1 MKKNMKKKL
10 KRSVAV
16 LLAAQMLLAIPAGT
30 NVAFAAQVQEPDL
43 QVEAFDGWTS
53 RVTDEAIE
61 VNALAFG
68 ADPSGKTDSAAA
80 VERALAFAKEEQEKN
95 RGMAVRLLFAKGEY
109 GFWSDYA
116 PVRELYVSNTVGTN
130 QSYKDKHIGILVED
144 MHDVTVDGGGS
155 MFLYHGD
162 ITTFASIRSE
172 NVLFTNF
179 DFDFASPTVVDVTV
193 ESREGN
199 SVVAYIPECYNYTIN
214 GTSIRWEGEK
224 SPVTGAPYWSGSNG
238 LAYTQIYDYASG
250 KTWRASNNL
259 FSNVSKIEDLGDNRV
274 RITYSNTGNMPPVG
288 YCYQMRNTTRTTPGT
303 LFWES
308 KDVTVKDVNVHFLH
322 GFGMVGQLSDTITL
336 DNVDF
341 TPRPGSGRTTVGFAD
356 FIQMSSVKGKVTV
369 KNCTFTNPHDD
380 PINIHGTYLTVG
392 AVSEDNKTFTLNY
405 RHNETGGFPQ
415 YYVGDEVEFVTKGT
429 MIPVEGGTARVVA
442 VDGPNAG
449 SLNQIKITLDK
460 AIPGITGGGNSYA
473 VENITYTPEVEI
485 TGNRFV
491 ETPTRGILVTTR
503 KPVLIKD
510 NYFDGMGMASIF
522 ISCDAQGWYESGPAR
537 DVTITGNVFDR
548 PQSNAILIEPTNPSN
563 DPNYQI
569 HQNIKIT
576 DNTFNL
582 SGPNPI
588 NAKSVNGLSIAEN
601 TFRRYDPNVQLSL
614 SADSQSLETGGSLP
628 TSLDKSGNTYSAQM
642 YQLRAC
648 KNVTIADNVYDAGLN
663 LRANTAEGTAAE
675 DVTITGENTVLNTAN
690 QQPGTGPVTY
700 VSSDPSVAEVDANGV
715 VRAKKSGAVEI
726 WAYST
731 CGDRIFESNKLSL
744 TVADSGSHEKAP
756 DAIVVDGEADVLKVG
771 GSASFTAEVTP
782 ADAAQNIV
790 WSVRDAATGEAASF
804 ASIGGDGVLHTTS
817 YGVAEVTATSAAS
830 GAVYG
835 TKLVTV
841 TKPTGT
847 GLNGQWSIQQSDDAR
862 WSLNAEEKS
871 VSITGQGGGMWDS
884 GAGARNVFVTDV
896 PEGDFSTTV
905 RLSGKT
911 SGNGNDWEEAGLI
924 IMKDQNNYIAAVR
937 KNNAGSPKLAVNN
950 ETNAK
955 PKESIMNDAAET
967 NIFLRIAKT
976 GTSFACSYSVDG
988 QNWTPITQTGDT
1000 SSNSALTGSGLK
1012 AGFYAGNKDNGRTY
1026 TFSDFTLDGEEV
1038 SLVDNNTAPSAG
1050 ETAIAGTVAA
1060 GETVHAAYV
1069 FSDPE
1074 NDEEGTSIYR
1084 WSAADSAE
1092 GPFQPIANATGK
1104 GYTVQSADAS
1114 RYLRVEVVPV
1124 DAYGSAGAPVA
1135 SAAVRVAGREAQP
1148 DNALLESVSL
1158 SSGLSLDQ
1166 PFQAEREIYEV
1177 TAPASLSSAVL
1188 GFTAEPGVSMK
1199 LRLNGE
1205 EIASGTGTLT
1215 GNVAFAD
1222 EGNVLELEVTS
1233 PNGQGKKTYQ
1243 FTVLRKGNSDA
1254 GLAVFEADGVD
1265 FPAFSAGQSAYLTT
1279 AGTEQHSMNL
1289 HLEAAE
1295 KTAKIAVRVN
1305 NQLIADYESDAF
1317 TQEIA
1322 LAAGG
1327 NVVEITVQAQDGSTK
1342 LYRAVV
1348 FRTGSSNAD
1357 AASISVVEHFDPSVT
1372 DYVVTVNTDETGVL
1386 PLRVA
1391 PADENARVSITAN
1404 GVFTES
1410 GSADVQLEDG
1420 LNTIIIKVTPETLEK
1435 PKYYTLTV
1443 RKQSDSDA
1451 GLAALS
1457 LDGAKLSEAF
1467 DTNTVSYTAKAD
1479 SGKMV
1484 LRANT
1489 FEPQSKITVLS
1500 GTEVYEAVG
1509 SMEQEITLYEGENPV
1524 YVRIVSPNGQSVKTY
1539 EISVSASGV
1548 VYLSDLDWK
1557 SATCGY
1563 TGVIQK
1569 DKSFDGNAIRL
1580 LGEDGV
1586 VSYDKGFG
1594 IHANSV
1600 IVYDV
1605 ADKGYT
1611 GFHTFVG
1618 IDQEI
1623 TKPGEPDI
1631 NFTVLVND
1639 EVKFEQK
1646 NANGYTKQAEINIP
1660 LDESAQT
1667 ITLKAEYVAHDWSAH
1682 CSWGDT
1688 KFLTPM
1694 EEAPVAERQVASVNS
1709 IEAKEVGLYTALAD
1723 AGLPGTVEVA
1733 LDDGTTEAL
1742 PVVWVGGY
1750 DAANEGEYSLKGI
1763 LQTTEQVSNPKGL
1776 TAECVVNVK
1785 SNVAVERTLNV
1796 TFPVKNAQLSIEGED
1811 LKLANLTGKYE
1822 AKVMANDDV
1831 TLTFTPTVEG
1841 REFAGMT
1848 VNGEPVALTNT
1859 ESYTYTA
1866 KMPNA
1871 DTALNFAFTVVN
1883 KQVLRTVIDIAEGL
1897 KGGGEYNAAVP
1908 SVQELFD
1915 AALAKAV
1922 TIEAQADASQ
1932 KDIDNAWAKLLNVIQ
1947 HLSFAKGDKTVL
1959 KEALDTAAALEQGDY
1974 TAESW
1979 AAYELV
1985 LAAAQEVYDDAD
1997 AMDKEIQEAA
2007 ADLNAAMI
2015 ALVYRADWDLLN
2027 TVLAQ
2032 AEEIEK
2038 VLEDEYLPVGQEA
2051 FRKALNAARELDAD
2065 ASQKEINAAAETLT
2079 KAMMVLQRIPNKEAL
2094 KDLLGETENLNLD
2107 KYTASSAKQFR
2118 SMRNA
2123 ALAVANDPDATEQ
2136 DVAAAYKNLL
2146 AAKAALEAKQPAAA
2160 KRGGSSTPVAYNSYG
2175 ADGRVLVQLGAPSA
2189 RCDTTGTL
2197 TLRRGESALMRVT
2210 VSNGTGFA
2218 PDFTVG
2224 NGSVLK
2230 TQAVSRMG
2238 NVYTFRVWAVGT
2250 PGASTGVYTTLAG
2263 QTAQKHCT
2271 VTMA

>member
-1 MKKNMKKKL
+1 MKKKL
-10 KRSVAV
+10 KRSVAA
-16 LLAAQMLLAIPAGT
+16 LLAVQMILALPAGT
-30 NVAFAAQVQEPDL
+30 GIAFAAEAPVQGNVLET
-43 QVEAFDGWTS
+43 FDGWTS
-53 RVTDEAIE
+53 RVVADAIE
-61 VNALAFG
+61 VNVLAFG

-95 RGMAVRLLFAKGEY
+95 QGMAVRLLFAKGEY

-130 QSYKDKHIGILVED
+130 QAYKDKHIGILVED
-144 MHDVTVDGGGS
+144 MHDVTIDGGGS

-172 NVLFTNF
+172 NVVFTNF

-193 ESREGN
+193 ESREGS
-199 SVVAYIPECYNYTIN
+199 SVVAYIPECYNYTID
-214 GTSIRWEGEK
+214 GTSIRWQGEK

-250 KTWRASNNL
+250 RTWRASNNL
-259 FSNVSKIEDLGDNRV
+259 FSNVSKIEDIGDNRV
-274 RITYSNTGNMPPVG
+274 KITYSNTGNMPPVG

-303 LFWES
+303 FFWES

-460 AIPGITGGGNSYA
+460 AIPGITGDNNSYA

-522 ISCDAQGWYESGPAR
+522 ISCDAQGWYESGPSR

-576 DNTFNL
+576 DNIFNL

-588 NAKSVNGLSIAEN
+588 NAKSVNGLTIEGN
-601 TFRRYDPNVQLSL
+601 TFRRYDPDVQMSL
-614 SADSQSLETGGSLP
+614 SAGSLSLAAGGSLA
-628 TSLDKSGNTYSAQM
+628 TDLDKSGNTYSAQM

-648 KNVTIADNVYDAGLN
+648 KNVKIADNVYDAGFN
-663 LRANTAEGTAAE
+663 LRANTADGTTAD
-675 DVTITGENTVLNTAN
+675 DVTITGEDTVLNAAN
-690 QQPGTGPVTY
+690 QLPGTGPVSY
-700 VSSDPSVAEVDANGV
+700 VSSDPSIAEVDANGV
-715 VRAKKSGAVEI
+715 VHAKKSGAVEI
-726 WAYST
+726 WAYT
-731 CGDRIFESNKLSL
+731 ACGDRIFESNRLAL
-744 TVADSGSHEKAP
+744 TVTGAGAQDQAP
-756 DAIVVDGEADVLKVG
+756 DAIVVRGEQNVLASG
-771 GSASFTAEVTP
+771 GSASFVAEVMP
-782 ADAAQNIV
+782 ADAAQEVV
-790 WSVRDAATGEAASF
+790 WSVRDAATGETASF
-804 ASIGGDGVLHTTS
+804 ASIGDDGVLHTTS
-817 YGVAEVTATSAAS
+817 YGVAEVTATSAVS

-841 TKPTGT
+841 SKPSGT
-847 GLNGQWSIQQSDDAR
+847 GLNGRWSIQQSDDAR

-871 VSITGQGGGMWDS
+871 VSITGQGGGMWA
-884 GAGARNVFVTDV
+884 GGTGARNVFVTDA
-896 PEGDFSTTV
+896 PEGDFTATV
-905 RLSGKT
+905 KLAGKT
-911 SGNGNDWEEAGLI
+911 SGNGSDWEEAGLV
-924 IMKDQNNYIAAVR
+924 IMKDQNNYVAAVR

-950 ETNAK
+950 EINAS
-955 PKESIMNDAAET
+955 PKESLMNDAAET
-967 NIFLRIAKT
+967 DIFLRIVKT
-976 GTSFACSYSVDG
+976 GTDFACSYSADG
-988 QNWTPITQTGDT
+988 ETWTPITQTGDT

-1012 AGFYAGNKDNGRTY
+1012 IGFYAGNKDNGRTY
-1026 TFSDFTLDGEEV
+1026 TFSDFALDGKEIP
-1038 SLVDNNTAPSAG
+1038 LVDNNTAPSAA
-1050 ETAIAGTVAA
+1050 EAAIAGVPAA
-1060 GETVHAAYV
+1060 GEILRADYV

-1074 NDEEGTSIYR
+1074 NDAEGATLYR

-1104 GYTVQSADAS
+1104 DYTVQSADAS

-1135 SAAVRVAGREAQP
+1135 SAAVKIADREAQP

-1158 SSGLSLDQ
+1158 PSGLVLDQ
-1166 PFQAEREIYEV
+1166 SFQAGRETYEM
-1177 TAPASLSSAVL
+1177 TAPASLSSAPL
-1188 GFTAEPGVSMK
+1188 GFTAEPGAALK
-1199 LRLNGE
+1199 LCLNGT
-1205 EIASGTGTLT
+1205 EIASGTGTLA
-1215 GNVAFAD
+1215 GEIVFAED
-1222 EGNVLELEVTS
+1222 ENILTVEVTS
-1233 PNGQGKKTYQ
+1233 PNGQNKKVYT
-1243 FTVLRKGNSDA
+1243 FTVVRKGGSDA
-1254 GLAVFEADGVD
+1254 RLAVFEADGVD
-1265 FPAFSAGQSAYLTT
+1265 FPAFSADQKAYLTT
-1279 AGTEQHSMNL
+1279 AETEQRSMNL
-1289 HLEAAE
+1289 HL
-1295 KTAKIAVRVN
+1295 KTAEETARISVRVN
-1305 NQLIADYESDAF
+1305 NRLIAGYEDNEF
-1317 TQEIA
+1317 TQDIA

-1327 NVVEITVQAQDGSTK
+1327 NVVEITVRAQDGSTK

-1357 AASISVVEHFDPSVT
+1357 AASISAVENFDPSVT
-1372 DYVVTVNTDETGVL
+1372 DYVVTVEADENGVL
-1386 PLRVA
+1386 PLRVT

-1404 GVFTES
+1404 GVFIDS

-1420 LNTIIIKVTPETLEK
+1420 LNTIIVKVTPETLEK

-1457 LDGAKLSEAF
+1457 LDGAKMSEAF
-1467 DTNTVSYTAKAD
+1467 DTNTVSYAAKAD

-1484 LRANT
+1484 LHAST

-1509 SMEQEITLYEGENPV
+1509 SIEQEITLYEGENPV
-1524 YVRIVSPNGQSVKTY
+1524 YVRVVSPNGQSVKTY
-1539 EISVSASGV
+1539 EILVSASGV

-1563 TGVIQK
+1563 TGNIQK

-1623 TKPGEPDI
+1623 TKPNEPNI

-1639 EVKFEQK
+1639 EVKFELK
-1646 NANGYTKQAEINIP
+1646 NANGYTKQAEINLP
-1660 LDESAQT
+1660 LDETAQT

-1694 EEAPVAERQVASVNS
+1694 EEAPAAERQVQSVKPV
-1709 IEAKEVGLYTALAD
+1709 EAKKVGLHTALAD
-1723 AGLPGTVEVA
+1723 AKLPDTVDVV
-1733 LDDGTTEAL
+1733 LDDGSEAAL
-1742 PVVWVGGY
+1742 SVIWVGGY
-1750 DAANEGEYSLKGI
+1750 DAASEGAYTLKGI
-1763 LQTTEQVSNPKGL
+1763 LQATEQVSNPEGL
-1776 TAECVVNVK
+1776 TAECTVAVQ
-1785 SNVAVERTLNV
+1785 SDIAVERTLNV
-1796 TFPVKNAQLSIEGED
+1796 TFPSKHAQLSIEGED
-1811 LKLANLTGKYE
+1811 VKLANLIGRYE
-1822 AKVMANDDV
+1822 ATVMADDAV
-1831 TLTFTPTVEG
+1831 TLTFTPTAEG
-1841 REFAGMT
+1841 REFAGVT
-1848 VNGEPVALTNT
+1848 VNGEPAALKDM
-1859 ESYTYTA
+1859 ESYTYTG

-1871 DTALNFAFTVVN
+1871 DTALDFAFTVVN
-1883 KQVLRTVIDIAEGL
+1883 KQVLRTVIEIAEGL
-1897 KGGGEYNAAVP
+1897 KDGDEYNAAVP
-1908 SVQELFD
+1908 SVQKLFD
-1915 AALAKAV
+1915 AALDKAV
-1922 TIEAQADASQ
+1922 AVEAQADASQ
-1932 KDIDNAWAKLLNVIQ
+1932 KDIDNAWAKMLNVIQ
-1947 HLSFAKGDKTVL
+1947 YLSFAKGDKTVL
-1959 KEALDTAAALEQGDY
+1959 KEALDTAAALEQDDY

-1997 AMDKEIQEAA
+1997 AMDKEIREAA
-2007 ADLNAAMI
+2007 SDLNAAMVS
-2015 ALVYRADWDLLN
+2015 LVYKADWDMLN

-2038 VLEDEYLPVGQEA
+2038 VLEEKYLPVGQKA
-2051 FRKALNAARELDAD
+2051 FRNALNAARELDAG
-2065 ASQKEINAAAETLT
+2065 ASQKEIDAAADALT
-2079 KAMMVLQRIPNKEAL
+2079 KAMLVLQRIPNKDAL
-2094 KDLLGETENLNLD
+2094 KDLLGETENLRLD
-2107 KYTASSAKQFR
+2107 KYTASSANRFR

-2123 ALAVANDPDATEQ
+2123 ALAVADDPDATEQ
-2136 DVAAAYKNLL
+2136 DVEAAYKNLL
-2146 AAKAALEAKQPAAA
+2146 AAKAALEAKQPVVV
-2160 KRGGSSTPVAYNSYG
+2160 KKSGGSAPVAYNTYG
-2175 ADGRVLVQLGAPSA
+2175 ADGRVLVQLGAPSV
-2189 RCDTTGTL
+2189 RCDTTETL
-2197 TLRRGESALMRVT
+2197 TLRRGESALMRIT

-2218 PDFTVG
+2218 PNFTVG

-2230 TQAVSRMG
+2230 TQAVSQMG
-2238 NVYTFRVWAVGT
+2238 NVYTYRVWAVGT
-2250 PGASTGVYTTLAG
+2250 PGASTGVYTQISNG
-2263 QTAQKHCT
+2263 EPQKHCT
-2271 VTMA
+2271 VTIA